1 MRRALQLA
9 LKERKSSFFSTS
21 SSNGNIS
28 KARTILQTEKS
39 FAEQRGENKP
49 RWINEPVPSTSISAS
64 ETYPGVAPG
73 SRVVP
78 VGASSISS
86 FATSASPPVKV
97 TTLSSGLRVATQD
110 CRGQV
115 STFALFAD
123 AGSMYEAADEQG
135 SCHFIETSAFKSAA
149 GKTAADVL
157 AYQQA
162 QGITSSAVF
171 NREVVM
177 FKAEVLRMRG
187 ESAISLLADAAT
199 RADWTDEE
207 MNEARDVIR
216 FQRDEA
222 LSQPQLLVSE
232 HLYQAAYGEGTPLG
246 RPEKC
251 TEERAEKVTRETL
264 QQYTSKYFIAPRMV
278 LSAVNVEHDA
288 VVKAAERFLS
298 HLPQVGKNGAPTGR
312 LTPSLY
318 VGGDVRSSPDWS
330 SVPATAAATQAASK
344 TKFTHLMLGLP
355 TVGWSHDDLVPVCVV
370 DTLLGGGSSFS
381 AGGPGKGMY
390 SRLYREVLNA
400 NAWVESANAFS
411 AQLYDCG
418 LMGIYGAAPPDFA
431 GELTSIL
438 AGHMV
443 RLCEQHVRGEEL
455 KRSANQL
462 ASSVLMNLETRG
474 LLAEDVGRQ
483 ILCHGKRLDPSVLV
497 KRIKAV
503 TPDDI
508 VRVMRQALSSPP
520 SYAAV
525 GDVSSIAEYEALR
538 ELFERSSQRW
548 RISPGST
555 FGGTLSQGS
564 GVTSRERRII

>member
-1 MRRALQLA
+1 MRRALKLVRESGFQ
-9 LKERKSSFFSTS
+9 KNFST
-21 SSNGNIS
+21 NNS
-28 KARTILQTEKS
+28 KALILSSEKS
-39 FAEQRGENKP
+39 FAEQRGDAKP
-49 RWINEPVPSTSISAS
+49 RWTTEPVPSGSTSAS
-64 ETYPGVAPG
+64 EPYPGIPPG
-73 SRVVP
+73 SRIVP
-78 VGASSISS
+78 VGASSVSS
-86 FATSASPPVKV
+86 YATSSSPPVRV

-135 SCHFIETSAFKSAA
+135 SCHFIETTAFKSSA
-149 GKTAADVL
+149 GRSSAEVL

-199 RADWTDEE
+199 NANWTDDE
-207 MNEARDVIR
+207 MNEAKDVIR
-216 FQRDEA
+216 FQREEA

-251 TEERAEKVTRETL
+251 NEESAEKVTKETL
-264 QQYTSKYFIAPRMV
+264 LQYRSKYFVAPRMV

-288 VVKAAERFLS
+288 VVKAAEKFLS
-298 HLPQVGKNGAPTGR
+298 HVPRVGAYGVTNARAP
-312 LTPSLY
+312 PSPY

-443 RLCEQHVRGEEL
+443 RLCEQHVRSEEL

-483 ILCHGKRLDPSVLV
+483 ILCHGKRLDPSALV

-525 GDVSSIAEYEALR
+525 GDVSSIAEYDAVR

-548 RISPGST
+548 RIVPGST
-555 FGGTLSQGS
+555 FSNSGGFAK
-564 GVTSRERRII
+564 ERGRIL